1 MTRESNVVAE
11 SPSTDLV
18 IAAAMVDELEEYII
32 NDDLY
37 RTVILDTPPGQARV
51 QMTRGPLLPQ
61 LSRIPKQRDHLST
74 AEVAKYELISKRAEA
89 IIYSLKTRFNARL
102 EREMKAR
109 LDSLK
114 WYLDEALV
122 EPVRGRA
129 NYPYEMRNRQ
139 HNEEI
144 IKQLGDGL
152 PSDLRAQQESVD
164 RRLGALRMGS
174 EFVWDASLR
183 DVFPAQP
190 YWYLWAGA
198 K

>member
-1 MTRESNVVAE
+1 MTKESNVVAE
-11 SPSTDLV
+11 DPSTDLV
-18 IAAAMVDELEEYII
+18 VAAAMVDELEEYII
-32 NDDLY
+32 DDDLY
-37 RTVILDTPPGQARV
+37 RTVIVNTPQGQARV
-51 QMTRGPLLPQ
+51 QMTGGNLLTR
-61 LSRIPKQRDHLST
+61 LYRIDKQRDQLSA
-74 AEVAKYELISKRAEA
+74 AEVARFALISSRAEE
-89 IIYSLKTRFNARL
+89 IIYSLKTRFNQRL

-122 EPVRGRA
+122 EPARGRA

-144 IKQLGDGL
+144 IKQLGDGM
-152 PSDLRAQQESVD
+152 PSDLRAQQEAVD